1 MNCNFLFVYILDID
15 GGYTEWTEWTECTAT
30 CGGGTKRRSRNCT
43 NPSPKNKGKTCIE
56 QEQLG
61 PPEESKECNT
71 DECRKGRTIFSF
83 VKFYERMTQFL
94 PFPQSRFQSLRYP
107 CLDKGNEGSGNAE
120 YQPLFRKRARG
131 SRPNSRDRRKSNLIT
146 LLFFKCTLRDTLKAK
161 NSDFSSSTPKAR
173 FKRRAQVVPN

>member
-1 MNCNFLFVYILDID
+1 MSCSREETVTSLLPCMIMTQGLQTHTLPKKYMNCNFLFVYILDID

-61 PPEESKECNT
+61 LPEESKECNT
-71 DECRKGRTIFSF
+71 HECRKGRTIFSF

-107 CLDKGNEGSGNAE
+107 CPAERENESSGSNH
-120 YQPLFRKRARG
+120 F
-131 SRPNSRDRRKSNLIT
+131 
-146 LLFFKCTLRDTLKAK
+146 
-161 NSDFSSSTPKAR
+161 
-173 FKRRAQVVPN
+173 